1 MGLSTEQA
9 DTETQNKDLLAL
21 AADSPG
27 KFISELCRRL
37 GDETGTRGANW
48 TELFKEAMKLRPM
61 LDVEL
66 ARALVAGV
74 ADLDEDL
81 IVRVLKILE
90 DVSPTSRTMPA
101 LARLSGHKSLRVQSK
116 ITRMQGRDKD
126 YLSWLPQ
133 YLEHPDARVRANAIE
148 AVRLVDTPATRALL
162 RSLLSDPNNR
172 VAGNALLALYRL
184 GEKEAVQLL
193 IAMASLEDQLFRA
206 TAAWV
211 MGETGNPVFRDT
223 LENMRLIEKGIV
235 WRNVMRALNRIIRA
249 PQNEPARSES
259 STSTSSPPPQS
270 QLPAGS
276 PEPVADTLHTE

>member
-1 MGLSTEQA
+1 VGPSTEQLA
-9 DTETQNKDLLAL
+9 TGTQDAELLVL
-21 AADSPG
+21 ATDNPG
-27 KFISELCRRL
+27 KFISELCRHLRN
-37 GDETGTRGANW
+37 ETGTRGANW

-74 ADLDEDL
+74 ADLDQDF

-90 DVSPTSRTMPA
+90 EVSPTSRTMPT

-148 AVRLVDTPATRALL
+148 AVKLVDTPATRALL
-162 RSLLSDPNNR
+162 RGLLADPKNR
-172 VAGNALLALYRL
+172 VTNTPLLALYRL

-223 LENMRLIEKGIV
+223 LEQMRLVEKGIV
-235 WRNVMRALNRIIRA
+235 WKNVMRALNRVIRA
-249 PQNEPARSES
+249 PQKEPLPNERSMN
-259 STSTSSPPPQS
+259 TSTPPPQS
-270 QLPAGS
+270 QSPADS
-276 PEPVADTLHTE
+276 PEPAADTSHTE

>member
-1 MGLSTEQA
+1 MAPPTELATSGAA
-9 DTETQNKDLLAL
+9 DEQLLAL
-21 AADSPG
+21 ATDNPG

-37 GDETGTRGANW
+37 RDETGTRRANW

-74 ADLDEDL
+74 ADLDEDF

-90 DVSPTSRTMPA
+90 DVSPTSRIMPS
-101 LARLSGHKSLRVQSK
+101 LARLSDHKSRKVQSK

-126 YLSWLPQ
+126 HMSWLPQ

-148 AVRLVDTPATRALL
+148 AVPLVDTPSTKALL
-162 RSLLSDPNNR
+162 RTFLSDPNNR
-172 VAGNALLALYRL
+172 VVGNALLALYKL
-184 GEKEAVQLL
+184 GEKDAVQLL
-193 IAMASLEDQLFRA
+193 IAMASLEDLLFRA

-223 LENMRLIEKGIV
+223 LEQMRLIEKGIV

-249 PQNEPARSES
+249 PQDEPLQNVPA
-259 STSTSSPPPQS
+259 TDTTLPPQS